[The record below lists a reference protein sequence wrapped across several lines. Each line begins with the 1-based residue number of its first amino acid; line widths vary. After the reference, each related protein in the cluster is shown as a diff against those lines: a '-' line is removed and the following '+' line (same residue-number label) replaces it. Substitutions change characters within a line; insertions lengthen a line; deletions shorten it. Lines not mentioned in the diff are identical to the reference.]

1 MRISD
6 WSSDVCSSDLAAR
19 GTGKQR
25 HAEFFF
31 QFLDGPRQRRLF
43 NMQLLRCAS
52 EAEFFGH
59 SQKVSKVTK
68 LHSDSYP
75 VSRREAESIFS
86 LDVAC
91 SCLAILHELLCLRTE
106 RRPKRKQERSVGKE

>member
-86 LDVAC
+86 LDAIGRVSCRERAC
-91 SCLAILHELLCLRTE
+91 KYVSIRVWPVLL
-106 RRPKRKQERSVGKE
+106 KK

>member
-86 LDVAC
+86 LRSEEHTSELQSLMRISYAVF
-91 SCLAILHELLCLRTE
+91 CLKKKKNSNIETN
-106 RRPKRKQERSVGKE
+106 